1 MPIRKILICVL
12 TGMLCF
18 GFFSPKAADAA
29 QTPQEFVKEF
39 YEWYI
44 IKHYELDNVL
54 TEEKLLDY
62 VDETLI
68 GYLKQKEVTSLYYF
82 TQMGETMQFK
92 DCSVLVKNALA
103 MTGDVYVVPV
113 IFKGKNFY
121 NVVITYVKKLDRNIK
136 LHPYPMP
143 THTKLEGNVYEKTSP
158 YRRIFLHRITSTMPE
173 ISARARCGVF
183 CAGFL

>member
-1 MPIRKILICVL
+1 MHIRKILICVL

-39 YEWYI
+39 YGWYLS
-44 IKHYELDNVL
+44 KHYEHKDILEDG
-54 TEEKLLDY
+54 KLPEY

-92 DCSVLVKNALA
+92 DCRVLVNNVLTMAD
-103 MTGDVYVVPV
+103 DVYVVPV
-113 IFKGKNFY
+113 LFKGKDFY
-121 NVVITYVKKLDRNIK
+121 NVVIAYVKKSGSEFK
-136 LHPYPMP
+136 
-143 THTKLEGNVYEKTSP
+143 
-158 YRRIFLHRITSTMPE
+158 ITS
-173 ISARARCGVF
+173 ISDAYPY
-183 CAGFL
+183 

>member
-12 TGMLCF
+12 TSMLCLGIF
-18 GFFSPKAADAA
+18 CPKAVEAA
-29 QTPQEFVKEF
+29 QTPQGFVKEF

-92 DCSVLVKNALA
+92 DCRVLVKNVLTMAD
-103 MTGDVYVVPV
+103 DVYVVPV
-113 IFKGKNFY
+113 LFKGKDFY
-121 NVVITYVKKLDRNIK
+121 NVVIAYVKKSGSEFKIASISDAY
-136 LHPYPMP
+136 PY
-143 THTKLEGNVYEKTSP
+143 
-158 YRRIFLHRITSTMPE
+158 
-173 ISARARCGVF
+173 
-183 CAGFL
+183 

>member
-1 MPIRKILICVL
+1 MLIRNMLICVL

-68 GYLKQKEVTSLYYF
+68 GYLKQKEVTNLYYF

-92 DCSVLVKNALA
+92 DCRVLVNNVLTMAD
-103 MTGDVYVVPV
+103 DVYVVPV
-113 IFKGKNFY
+113 LFKGKNFY
-121 NVVITYVKKLDRNIK
+121 NVVIAYVKKSGSEFKIASISDAY
-136 LHPYPMP
+136 PY
-143 THTKLEGNVYEKTSP
+143 
-158 YRRIFLHRITSTMPE
+158 
-173 ISARARCGVF
+173 
-183 CAGFL
+183 

>member
-1 MPIRKILICVL
+1 MRIRNILTCVL
-12 TGMLCF
+12 ISLMCLGVLC
-18 GFFSPKAADAA
+18 PKAADAA

-54 TEEKLLDY
+54 TEQKLLDY

-92 DCSVLVKNALA
+92 DCRVLVNNALS
-103 MTGDVYVVPV
+103 MTDDVYVVPV
-113 IFKGKNFY
+113 IFKGKDFY
-121 NVVITYVKKLDRNIK
+121 NVVIAYVKQSGSEFK
-136 LHPYPMP
+136 
-143 THTKLEGNVYEKTSP
+143 
-158 YRRIFLHRITSTMPE
+158 ITS
-173 ISARARCGVF
+173 ISDAYPY
-183 CAGFL
+183 

>member
-39 YEWYI
+39 YECYI
-44 IKHYELDNVL
+44 IKHYEHKDILEDG
-54 TEEKLLDY
+54 KLPEY

-68 GYLKQKEVTSLYYF
+68 GYLKQKEVTRLYYF

-92 DCSVLVKNALA
+92 DCRVLVNNVLTMAD
-103 MTGDVYVVPV
+103 DVYVVPV
-113 IFKGKNFY
+113 LFKGKNFY
-121 NVVITYVKKLDRNIK
+121 NVVIAYVKKSGSEFKIASISDAY
-136 LHPYPMP
+136 PY
-143 THTKLEGNVYEKTSP
+143 
-158 YRRIFLHRITSTMPE
+158 
-173 ISARARCGVF
+173 
-183 CAGFL
+183 